1 MYNTDSFSTLSS
13 EEEDEVARKKAMDD
27 AWTPPQWTQG
37 LVVKPDE
44 KHLQY
49 QSKLWGGLTVLGLG
63 LPPVIPYMGKFNW
76 LICVAQLI
84 YRGMPMEERERGGMG
99 LNFGGYSG
107 NSGKGHRKVA
117 FALGFGIW
125 AVGSLVLY
133 AAMPTWVRGER
144 WEPLLMYT
152 LQNIFFFLASCY
164 LQPYKG

>member
-1 MYNTDSFSTLSS
+1 MN
-13 EEEDEVARKKAMDD
+13 E

-49 QSKLWGGLTVLGLG
+49 QSKLWGFLTVLGLG

-84 YRGMPMEERERGGMG
+84 YRGMPEEERERGGMG
-99 LNFGGYSG
+99 LNFGGGGGS
-107 NSGKGHRKVA
+107 SGKGHRKVA

-133 AAMPTWVRGER
+133 AGMPSFVKGQR
-144 WEPLLMYT
+144 WEPLLMYSI
-152 LQNIFFFLASCY
+152 QNLFFFLASCY